1 MYVYRQLLNNHAR
14 FYIANIVCCSSV
26 KILVF
31 KVYMGIFLELLSF
44 GCYVEIQHYEA
55 YIIVSHAARLDQ
67 TDIAL
72 LL

>member
-1 MYVYRQLLNNHAR
+1 
-14 FYIANIVCCSSV
+14 
-26 KILVF
+26 
-31 KVYMGIFLELLSF
+31 MGIFLELLSF